1 MEPYEGRTAHSV
13 IEDVKLALGEYG
25 TEETFARDPATS
37 LPIFYIYDSY
47 QIKPEDWAVSV
58 FSFLSWVHFLII
70 SECNKDS
77 TIDRVRC
84 LSSWSTCGN
93 GSSRCGHEGHIQC
106 SLFIFCVD
114 KFLIRVYATQL
125 GVHL

>member
-47 QIKPEDWAVSV
+47 QIKPEDWAVS
-58 FSFLSWVHFLII
+58 FFFIFKLDPFFKFI

-84 LSSWSTCGN
+84 LSSRSTC
-93 GSSRCGHEGHIQC
+93 
-106 SLFIFCVD
+106 
-114 KFLIRVYATQL
+114 
-125 GVHL
+125 